1 MLFLILTIMLTELK
15 KLFTSPVDKL
25 KQEIIAMVNSLPG
38 DGKKPAELDLIASM
52 NKELMNQYIKDMD
65 QYPIKEC
72 WMKLIP
78 FILKEKDIEKITQLF
93 LDKEHEVEMLEDRLY
108 QSTSSFVNKT
118 LTYFQ
123 YSFFKE
129 EMKKYNSCSSEIVL
143 PVFYK
148 ALQI

>member
-108 QSTSSFVNKT
+108 QSTSSFVKKT

>member
-1 MLFLILTIMLTELK
+1 MLTELK

>member
-1 MLFLILTIMLTELK
+1 MLTMILTLLK
-15 KLFTSPVDKL
+15 KMFNSPVDKL
-25 KQEIIAMVNSLPG
+25 KEEIIAMVNSLPG
-38 DGKKPAELDLIASM
+38 DGKKPEQIDPTA
-52 NKELMNQYIKDMD
+52 NNELMKKYIEDMV
-65 QYPIKEC
+65 QYPIKAC

-78 FILKEKDIEKITQLF
+78 LIVCEENINIINELF
-93 LDKEHEVEMLEDRLY
+93 ENKKKEVEMLEDRLY

-123 YSFFKE
+123 YSFFKK
-129 EMKKYNSCSSEIVL
+129 EMKKYNSRSSEIVL